1 MCRLANN
8 FAPFASHDL
17 GRKVRQE
24 AQSAQRKHT
33 AKISYDRKGF
43 QVAFYICKMKIQFW
57 SIGKN
62 HESYVKEGIQDFTK
76 RIAKYFPVEWNIIPV
91 PKNAGMMSEMDL
103 KKKEGEMIIDWLKK
117 DDYLVALD
125 EHGKEMTS
133 EKLADFLQSR
143 ANDSVKTL
151 VFVIGGAFGLDDA
164 VLQKA
169 NYKWSLSKLTF
180 PHQLARLILAEQ
192 VYRACTIMRNE
203 KYHHG

>member
-1 MCRLANN
+1 
-8 FAPFASHDL
+8 
-17 GRKVRQE
+17 
-24 AQSAQRKHT
+24 
-33 AKISYDRKGF
+33 
-43 QVAFYICKMKIQFW
+43 MKIQFW